1 MGRRAINTAGLVGE
15 GIGLGLAI
23 AAPIGPVNIEII
35 RRGLRNGFLPA
46 FLVGCGS
53 TAADLFY
60 VFLVYLGVA
69 PLARQAFFRIPLNAA
84 AAAVLGV
91 LAWECYREARGL
103 VSLPPN
109 DGIRAADSGRSAL
122 TSGFLITLTN
132 PMTIV
137 FYFSLFGGAV
147 ARMHDAPRSTHLLYV
162 ACVIIGCLLWSFLLA
177 TLLGWGQNRMGARAV
192 RVIGAGSA
200 LVLAYFA
207 VRFLLD
213 GLIEAGELLGCGAPV
228 G

>member
-1 MGRRAINTAGLVGE
+1 MAINTPGLVGE

-46 FLVGCGS
+46 LLVGCGS

-60 VFLVYLGVA
+60 VVLVYLGVA
-69 PLARQAFFRIPLNAA
+69 PLARQPFFRIPLNAA
-84 AAAVLGV
+84 AAAVLGM
-91 LAWECYREARGL
+91 LAWKCYREARGL

-109 DGIRAADSGRSAL
+109 DGIREADSGRSAL

-147 ARMHDAPRSTHLLYV
+147 ARMHDAPKSAHLLYV
-162 ACVIIGCLLWSFLLA
+162 GCVILGCLLWSLLLA
-177 TLLGWGQNRMGARAV
+177 MLLGWGKKRMGVRAV
-192 RVIGAGSA
+192 QVIGAASA
-200 LVLAYFA
+200 LALAYFA
-207 VRFLLD
+207 VRFLLE
-213 GLIEAGELLGCGAPV
+213 GLIEAGELLGRGAAA